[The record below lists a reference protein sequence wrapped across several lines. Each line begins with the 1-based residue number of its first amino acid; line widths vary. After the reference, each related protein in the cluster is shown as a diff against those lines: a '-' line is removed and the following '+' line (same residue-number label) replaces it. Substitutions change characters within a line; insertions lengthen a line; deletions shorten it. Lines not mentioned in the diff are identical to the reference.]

1 MKDKKFKLFK
11 WLLYIIYILSI
22 IYFFAIHQGGKA
34 FICFLCLAIT
44 FILSKL
50 YFKNFTVI
58 DNPLYIVGNLFVLS
72 SFLIGSCYKMYDIFK
87 PYDSILHFISGFITL
102 KIGLNILRYI
112 FVSPPRNSLDKLLFF
127 IVIFFFSLGI
137 SGLCEIVEYLL
148 DTYLNMKT
156 QAGGLTD
163 TMQDMMYASSG
174 AFLMLIYYIRKYKI
188 N

>member
-112 FVSPPRNSLDKLLFF
+112 FVSP
-127 IVIFFFSLGI
+127 
-137 SGLCEIVEYLL
+137 
-148 DTYLNMKT
+148 
-156 QAGGLTD
+156 
-163 TMQDMMYASSG
+163 
-174 AFLMLIYYIRKYKI
+174 
-188 N
+188 